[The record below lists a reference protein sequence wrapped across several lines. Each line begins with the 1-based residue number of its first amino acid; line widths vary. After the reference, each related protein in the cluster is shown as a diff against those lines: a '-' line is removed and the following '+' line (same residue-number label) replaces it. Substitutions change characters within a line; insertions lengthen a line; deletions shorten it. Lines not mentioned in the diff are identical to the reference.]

1 MGATGCEDAAV
12 DQPEV
17 RVGDAERRAVDDLLL
32 TAVGDGV
39 LTLVEYDER
48 AGRLWESRTRGELQA
63 LVADLPPAA
72 APARP
77 VARTSSAAPARRVV
91 AVLSEDRFSGVV
103 APGQSVQGYAVLGKA
118 VVDLRREDLPDG
130 VRVSVRAVL
139 GEVEV
144 QLPTGSRVELSGVSV
159 LGDRSV
165 GVAAGAGPLVHLDT
179 VALLGSVRVTVGD
192 GSVVPA
198 EHRDGHPAVATAPA
212 VPEVPRRQPVRRRL
226 AQQVRSVGLTGLLVL
241 GAGGVVAS
249 GTDERVVFG
258 SGVERVSDTDDE
270 VAVSVLFGSM
280 QVVVPD
286 GVRVETTGLLVFG
299 STDCVSACSGSD
311 ERVVTV
317 RGIGGFGSVEVVT
330 QSEFDAGQRD

>member
-1 MGATGCEDAAV
+1 M

-17 RVGDAERRAVDDLLL
+17 RVGDAERRVVDDRLMA
-32 TAVGDGV
+32 AVGDGV

-63 LVADLPPAA
+63 LVADLPSAP

-77 VARTSSAAPARRVV
+77 VALTASAAPARRVV

-103 APGQSVQGYAVLGKA
+103 APGQSVGGYAVLGKA

-130 VRVSVRAVL
+130 VRVRVRAVL

-144 QLPTGSRVELSGVSV
+144 QLPPGSRVELSGVSV

-165 GVAAGAGPLVHLDT
+165 GVAAGAGPLVHLDA

-192 GSVVPA
+192 GSVTPA
-198 EHRDGHPAVATAPA
+198 EHRDGHPAVASWPMAPPGSA
-212 VPEVPRRQPVRRRL
+212 VRPRQPVWRRL

-258 SGVERVSDTDDE
+258 SGVERVTETDTE
-270 VAVSVLFGSM
+270 VAVSLLFGSV

-299 STDCVSACSGSD
+299 STDCATACSGSG

-317 RGIGGFGSVEVVT
+317 RRIGGFGSVEVVT
-330 QSEFDAGQRD
+330 QSEYEADRRD